1 MGDHTAFFYG
11 PSPPPLPSPPA
22 FPTLHPTHPTHPTN
36 IPYPQ
41 LGTLMVPKV
50 LHRVIYGTSTP
61 EPWQTASLR
70 PPRPALLHAH
80 QRRKVRHA
88 DYPGVIPLSGSGS
101 SSSSTSTGSSV
112 RGTLVAGLTDADMYR
127 LDLFEGDEY
136 ERRRV
141 RVRVLVG
148 GDVDAAGLP
157 SSGGGGGGRE
167 DGKEQR
173 EGEAEEVEAETYIWT
188 AGERRLED
196 HEWDFGEF
204 VREKLRFWVG
214 EGASHEYADV
224 DKAVSAESNGVDG
237 TGGRGANGAIG
248 KALDEDHK
256 TAKETLRNA
265 V

>member
-1 MGDHTAFFYG
+1 MGDHTAFFY
-11 PSPPPLPSPPA
+11 
-22 FPTLHPTHPTHPTN
+22 
-36 IPYPQ
+36 
-41 LGTLMVPKV
+41 GTLMVPKV

-61 EPWQTASLR
+61 EPWQTASLS
-70 PPRPALLHAH
+70 PSRPALLHAH

-88 DYPGVIPLSGSGS
+88 DYPGVIPLPDADP
-101 SSSSTSTGSSV
+101 SSTSV

-141 RVRVLVG
+141 RVRALAG
-148 GDVDAAGLP
+148 GKVDAVGLP
-157 SSGGGGGGRE
+157 TSGEGGE
-167 DGKEQR
+167 EEE
-173 EGEAEEVEAETYIWT
+173 EGDEEVEAETYIWT

-196 HEWDFGEF
+196 DEWDFDEF

-214 EGASHEYADV
+214 EAASHEYADV
-224 DKAVSAESNGVDG
+224 DKAVATESNGVDG
-237 TGGRGANGAIG
+237 TGGRGANGVIG

-256 TAKETLRNA
+256 TAKETLKSA